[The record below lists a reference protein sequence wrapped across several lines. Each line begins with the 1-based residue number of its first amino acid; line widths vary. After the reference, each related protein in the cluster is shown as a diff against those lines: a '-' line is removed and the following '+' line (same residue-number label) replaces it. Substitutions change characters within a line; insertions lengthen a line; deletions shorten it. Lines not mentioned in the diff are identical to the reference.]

1 LTNGFFKSENRTVG
15 SGIDVLTEGERLR
28 GTLSPVRRRLLAELR
43 EPASASGLAARLGE
57 SRQRLNYHLRELE
70 RGGLVELVEERQR
83 RGRVERVLRATAGA
97 VIVAPAVA
105 GELPAEQDR
114 FAVDALLTAT
124 ARTFNDVARLR
135 EGAARAGKRLVTFA
149 IEAEVGFD
157 RPADIAR
164 FADQLADKVA
174 ELASQFGATGAGRR
188 YRLIIGGHPAR
199 PEDPRTQED
208 PGTETP

>member
-1 LTNGFFKSENRTVG
+1 
-15 SGIDVLTEGERLR
+15 
-28 GTLSPVRRRLLAELR
+28 
-43 EPASASGLAARLGE
+43 LAARLGQ

-105 GELPAEQDR
+105 GELPADQDR
-114 FAVDALLTAT
+114 FAVDALLSAT
-124 ARTFNDVARLR
+124 ARTFNDVARMR
-135 EGAARAGKRLVTFA
+135 EGAARSGKRLVTFA

-157 RPADIAR
+157 QPADIAR

-174 ELASQFGATGAGRR
+174 ELASQFGATGARRR
-188 YRLIIGGHPAR
+188 YRLLLGGHPAG
-199 PEDPRTQED
+199 PDDTSPAGPDDTRTEK
-208 PGTETP
+208 P

>member
-1 LTNGFFKSENRTVG
+1 
-15 SGIDVLTEGERLR
+15 
-28 GTLSPVRRRLLAELR
+28 
-43 EPASASGLAARLGE
+43 LAARLGE

-124 ARTFNDVARLR
+124 ARTFNDVARMR
-135 EGAARAGKRLVTFA
+135 EGAARSGKRLVTFA

-157 RPADIAR
+157 RPADIIR

-174 ELASQFGATGAGRR
+174 ELASQFAATGARRR
-188 YRLIIGGHPAR
+188 YRLLIGGLPAG
-199 PEDPRTQED
+199 PEDPRT
-208 PGTETP
+208 ETP